1 MSSHHCEHSV
11 LPFCLEHVPDLLKWW
26 VRVHGSPC
34 SVIGV
39 YTGSTWSAKVSG
51 VATSSYS
58 AARWRMSANMPA
70 GKQQQCECRVA
81 AASSWTRCACAW
93 DWKDRDLKPCGPGA
107 RERRTVQLKVE
118 LNEVYYQQTTCLK
131 AQATPAVASC
141 AQHAGALSWNR
152 GREGS
157 SHRGPSAFLWP
168 GSSASRG
175 QQAASVRSPQRLHVA
190 AASFLTLAAPRARD
204 QRAHA
209 QSLQRRSG
217 SNP

>member
-1 MSSHHCEHSV
+1 MRQ
-11 LPFCLEHVPDLLKWW
+11 FGFQLLKLEETVEKWW
-26 VRVHGSPC
+26 AMNLEIPQTLLNARNC
-34 SVIGV
+34 SG
-39 YTGSTWSAKVSG
+39 KEKF
-51 VATSSYS
+51 ATFVFLHCNRMAAYS
-58 AARWRMSANMPA
+58 
-70 GKQQQCECRVA
+70 CV
-81 AASSWTRCACAW
+81 
-93 DWKDRDLKPCGPGA
+93 GA
-107 RERRTVQLKVE
+107 HRNTRERRTVQLKVQ